1 MSMIYSIKE
10 AFSGL
15 SRAKVSFFI
24 SVFTISFLLF
34 LIGLFGIFTLN
45 VNQLIKVLHA
55 KVDIQIFVSNVLDDT
70 EIAKLGSI
78 ISGME
83 QVEKVDFISKDAA
96 AQQFQQEFGSELF
109 LMLEENPLPSSFTIK
124 LTEKYRTEEGIKS
137 VAQKLEG
144 IDGIDEVQY
153 HSEALGLLTRF
164 SKIAYIITTILL
176 LLVVSGSLFVISN
189 TIRLIVIAR
198 KDIIYT
204 MRLVGATKR
213 FISQPFLIEG
223 MIQGLLGGIFA
234 FLFSYLIVKIVNF
247 KWPGI
252 IFINPDYLYI
262 LIIAGLLF
270 GYISSKFA
278 IKRYL

>member
-1 MSMIYSIKE
+1 MSIIYSIKE

-15 SRAKVSFFI
+15 RRAKVSFFI

-34 LIGLFGIFTLN
+34 MIGIFGIFTLN

-55 KVDIQIFVSNVLDDT
+55 KFDIQIFLSNVLDDT
-70 EIAKLGSI
+70 EIAKVGSI
-78 ISGME
+78 ISSME
-83 QVEKVDFISKDAA
+83 QVEKVIFISKDAA
-96 AQQFQQEFGSELF
+96 AQEFQKEFGSELF
-109 LMLEENPLPSSFTIK
+109 SMLEENPLPSSFTIK
-124 LTEKYRTEEGIKS
+124 LAEKYQTEDGIKT

-144 IDGIDEVQY
+144 LEGIDEVQY

-176 LLVVSGSLFVISN
+176 LLVITGSLFVISN

-204 MRLVGATKR
+204 MRLVGATNR
-213 FISQPFLIEG
+213 FISQPFIIEG
-223 MIQGLLGGIFA
+223 IIQGLLGGIFA
-234 FLFSYLIVKIVNF
+234 FLISYLIVEIVHLR
-247 KWPGI
+247 WPGI
-252 IFINPDYLYI
+252 VFVKPDYLFV
-262 LIIAGLLF
+262 LIVAGLLF

-278 IKRYL
+278 LKRYL